1 MRKLVALAAVAL
13 FAVACHAEYN
23 IVLLPTTK
31 EEPRDPCA
39 FDVQENFPADADY
52 VEIGRMEVEFS
63 PAHELADLKEA
74 VKNDVCH
81 VGADVVV
88 AQKKDGRINEAILY
102 RKR

>member
-1 MRKLVALAAVAL
+1 MKKLLVLGTLLALG
-13 FAVACHAEYN
+13 ACHAEYN

-31 EEPRDPCA
+31 EDPRDPCA
-39 FDVQENFPADADY
+39 FDVQENFPADAEY

-63 PAHELADLKEA
+63 PAHELADFKEA

-81 VGADVVV
+81 VGADIVVV
-88 AQKKDGRINEAILY
+88 EKKDGRINEAILY